1 MTYPIP
7 SEVERA
13 WTAVEAAH
21 NEKLHW
27 IVYATLIATSAQN
40 LNLYASLAGV
50 DPQTWM
56 LERIATAR
64 EDAQA
69 QFPIDLAPF
78 TDGQVAA

>member
-1 MTYPIP
+1 MTYRIP

-27 IVYATLIATSAQN
+27 IVYATRIEASVKN

-56 LERIATAR
+56 AERIRVAR
-64 EDAQA
+64 EEAQA
-69 QFPIDLAPF
+69 QFPINLAPF
-78 TDGQVAA
+78 VDGQVAA